1 MRTNC
6 FLNFQTS
13 SPVQKVKKKRK
24 SFSCSIEQRIR
35 EKTTENKGCVHKQYA
50 KKKKLS
56 EKTYYHQK
64 KGKKDDLIF
73 YASFLKFWSETEF

>member
-24 SFSCSIEQRIR
+24 SFNCSIEQRYR
-35 EKTTENKGCVHKQYA
+35 EKTTENKGCDNKQYA
-50 KKKKLS
+50 NKRKLS
-56 EKTYYHQK
+56 DKTFYLQK
-64 KGKKDDLIF
+64 KGKKADLIF